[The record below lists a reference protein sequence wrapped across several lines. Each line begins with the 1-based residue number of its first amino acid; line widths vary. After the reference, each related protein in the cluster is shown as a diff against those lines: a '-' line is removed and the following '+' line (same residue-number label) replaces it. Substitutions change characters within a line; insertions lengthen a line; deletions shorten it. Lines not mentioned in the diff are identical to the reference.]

1 MARSALV
8 ELSPFDDDAGQ
19 WRVVVETPKGSHNKY
34 NFEPEL
40 GLFVLGGVLPE
51 GMSFPYD
58 FGFLP
63 GTKGG
68 DGDPLD
74 VLLLMDQPAFTG
86 CVVPSRLIGV
96 IEAEQTERDGKTQRN
111 DRFVAV
117 PVKSR
122 VLSDATDLTK
132 INNHRVRE
140 ISEFFVSYNRVK
152 GKKFKVLNVG
162 GPKRAEKIA
171 RDGVK
176 AFKRKG
182 KK

>member
-1 MARSALV
+1 MARSALSD
-8 ELSPFDDDAGQ
+8 LASFDKESGD

-40 GLFVLGGVLPE
+40 GLFILGGVMPE

-74 VLLLMDQPAFTG
+74 VLLLMDSPAFCG

-96 IEAEQTERDGKTQRN
+96 IEAEQAERGGTTERN
-111 DRFVAV
+111 DRLVAV

-122 VLSDATDLTK
+122 VHSDHTDLTK
-132 INNHRVRE
+132 LNDHRVRE
-140 ISEFFVSYNRVK
+140 ITEFFVSYDRVK
-152 GKKFKVLNVG
+152 GKKFKVLDVA
-162 GPKRAEKIA
+162 GPHRAEKIA
-171 RDGVK
+171 RDGIK
-176 AFKRKG
+176 AAQRKRK
-182 KK
+182 